1 MKIFETSLAGPSL
14 QGIAAVS
21 LMCLWLS
28 GAAIAAQPAAT
39 TSKSPSPADEVKN
52 LQPMQEGAESL
63 QGIILVPRLEDVN
76 RAGVTGV
83 RGVQIKGLPFL
94 QSKELIRRLNH
105 YLQAPLTKAA
115 LDQMQVDIIKYCRE
129 EGHLVVDVFFPEEE
143 IKEGTI
149 QIAVI
154 EAKIGK
160 ITVSYEGGNWF
171 STNLILGQ
179 LHLHPGEVVEA
190 GKLNNNLNWL
200 NRNTY
205 QSLGYFDGAFRQV
218 NASFQQGELGQT
230 DLKLEV
236 QDRLPLRVFAGYEDS
251 GIKVIGDDRFDA
263 GFTWANVLGLDQ
275 RLNYQYITDT
285 SFDLLK
291 EHVASYIIPLPW
303 HHELTVFGAYAEMN
317 PELSLIDPSLSHFR
331 NSGNYY
337 QLSGRY
343 NIPLPEIRDYDQE
356 IVAGVDYKNT
366 DTPLIFG
373 PNSGGIL
380 TTGKVAV
387 LQFSLGYNGSL
398 KDKWG
403 KTSFSVSGVYSPG
416 NLVDNNDYTAFKD
429 FTSDKSIN
437 PEYLYGKVDF
447 RRETFLPARFT
458 WYLRAM
464 GQLADTGLLPTETMG
479 LGGYDTVRGY
489 DERIVSGDNGWLV
502 VNELR
507 TPRIQLWNFTRQKG
521 QVDWIQG
528 LVFCDYG
535 GIMLRNPQPGYNA
548 NEQLLSVGAGV
559 RLQVAHNLSVRFD
572 YGFQLDRDY
581 ASQPTIFVRNEPSSR
596 MHLGVELSY

>member
-1 MKIFETSLAGPSL
+1 MKTIESIVARSVWP
-14 QGIAAVS
+14 GIAALS
-21 LMCLWLS
+21 LGCLWLS
-28 GAAIAAQPAAT
+28 SGALSAQPAAPAAP
-39 TSKSPSPADEVKN
+39 KSA
-52 LQPMQEGAESL
+52 QPIQEGAESL
-63 QGIILVPRLEDVN
+63 QGIVLVPRLEDVN
-76 RAGVTGV
+76 RAGVTGL
-83 RGVQIKGLPFL
+83 RGVQIKGPAFL
-94 QSKELIRRLNH
+94 QGPELTSRLKH
-105 YLQAPLTKAA
+105 YLHGPLTKAA

-129 EGHLVVDVFFPEEE
+129 KGHLVVDVFFPEEE
-143 IKEGTI
+143 IQEGTI

-160 ITVSYEGGNWF
+160 ITATYEGGKWF
-171 STNLILGQ
+171 STNLVLGQ
-179 LHLHPGEVVEA
+179 LHLHPGQVVVSDQ
-190 GKLNNNLNWL
+190 LNDNLNWL

-218 NASFQQGELGQT
+218 NASFQQGELGET

-236 QDRLPLRVFAGYEDS
+236 KDRLPLRVFAGYEDS

-263 GFTWANVLGLDQ
+263 GFTWANAFGLDQ
-275 RLNYQYITDT
+275 RLNYQYVTDT
-285 SFDLLK
+285 GFNLLK
-291 EHVASYIIPLPW
+291 EHVASYVIPLPW
-303 HHELTVFGAYAEMN
+303 HHEFTVFGAYADMN
-317 PELSLIDPSLSHFR
+317 PDLSLIDPDLSHFR

-343 NIPLPEIRDYDQE
+343 NIPLPEVGNYDQE

-387 LQFSLGYNGSL
+387 VQFSLGYNGSL

-403 KTSFSVSGVYSPG
+403 KNSFSVSGVYSPG
-416 NLVDNNDYTAFKD
+416 NLVDNNDYAAFKD
-429 FTSDKSIN
+429 FTSDRSIN
-437 PEYLYGKVDF
+437 PEYIYGKVDF
-447 RRETFLPARFT
+447 RRETRLPGNFT

-464 GQLADTGLLPTETMG
+464 GQLSDADLLPTETIG

-507 TPRIQLWNFTRQKG
+507 TPRIQLWNITRQKG
-521 QVDWIQG
+521 EVDWIQG

-559 RLQVAHNLSVRFD
+559 RFQVAHNLSLRFD

-581 ASQPTIFVRNEPSSR
+581 ANQPTIFVKNEPSSR
-596 MHLGVELSY
+596 MHLGLELSY